1 MHKSVNGFQK
11 QNRKSAKKC
20 LFLAK
25 THYETIMR
33 TYTAAL
39 AILFDHVSKYGEL
52 KVSMVTLYSVVKHN
66 MPINGKM

>member
-1 MHKSVNGFQK
+1 M
-11 QNRKSAKKC
+11 
-20 LFLAK
+20 K
-25 THYETIMR
+25 THYETMMG

-66 MPINGKM
+66 MPINGENVTTSKKFDITHQK